1 MFSFVKGLRKH
12 LCFVKV
18 FFQLNPAIKI
28 IIHVATSM
36 NIILDVPFTED
47 LEMRIFFQSICI
59 EIVMCFCGPR
69 FALY

>member
-1 MFSFVKGLRKH
+1 MFSFVKGLRKL

-47 LEMRIFFQSICI
+47 LEMRIFFP
-59 EIVMCFCGPR
+59 VN
-69 FALY
+69 LYSDSDVLLWT